1 MAAAGGKRGGRKP
14 RRVEPDDRPNG
25 YEAAR
30 MRALWRD
37 IDQAKRKA
45 GLGPAPEPSP
55 PPGWDIAAVLERAT
69 ALASDA
75 ASWMTSNVP
84 IALALLATGAELLR
98 NVPVVGSI
106 VGLVSPP
113 SPPPPAPTL
122 PARADANGHVHPRP
136 RILELEP
143 DRDGPDGKW
152 MH

>member
-25 YEAAR
+25 YEASR

-45 GLGPAPEPSP
+45 GLGPAADPPP
-55 PPGWDIAAVLERAT
+55 PPGWDITTMIDRAT

-75 ASWMTSNVP
+75 AAWMTSNVP
-84 IALALLATGAELLR
+84 IAVALLATGAELLR

-106 VGLVSPP
+106 VGLVSSP
-113 SPPPPAPTL
+113 SQPPAPKL
-122 PARADANGHVHPRP
+122 PTRADANGHAQRRP
-136 RILELEP
+136 RLLEIEP
-143 DRDGPDGKW
+143 DREGPDGKW